1 MNAPSTSRRRAVFYL
16 AILCIPLMLAAWCSV
31 VVPPQAAAQQPDV
44 QPPPPPDPNEN
55 AAPAPGGA
63 EGGPSTE
70 VNDAATGSGGEDTAD
85 ASTEEEAKD
94 DQPDVAK
101 QINYLE
107 LLAAGGFMMW
117 PIAALS
123 LLVVTFGI
131 ERTLGLR
138 RHKVLPPELI
148 DGLGKLAG
156 KKGGLDPRRAYRL
169 CQQFPSAAANVI
181 KTMLLKVGR
190 PHAELEHA
198 VTEANDRE
206 AARLY
211 ANVRWLSL
219 GAGIAP
225 LLGLLGTV
233 LGMIQAFIATA
244 EMTPGQS
251 KSEALAKGIYEALV
265 TTATGLAVAIPA
277 AVLAHWFEGRIQK
290 LFRELD
296 ETLLGIMPQLERFEG
311 RMRVS
316 KDPPDAPVVGPAPS
330 QDRGRLEDESPQ
342 QAPAAATPK

>member
-1 MNAPSTSRRRAVFYL
+1 MNSPSALRRRAVFWL
-16 AILCIPLMLAAWCSV
+16 AVLCVPLMLTAWSGTI
-31 VVPPQAAAQQPDV
+31 VPQQAAAQQPGL
-44 QPPPPPDPNEN
+44 QPPTPPDPNE
-55 AAPAPGGA
+55 PSPPDPGGA
-63 EGGPSTE
+63 QGGPSAELDNT
-70 VNDAATGSGGEDTAD
+70 AAGTADGSTTD
-85 ASTEEEAKD
+85 ASTEEEAGEEKE
-94 DQPDVAK
+94 DVAK
-101 QINYLE
+101 KIGYLE

-117 PIAALS
+117 PIGALS

-131 ERTLGLR
+131 ERALGLR
-138 RHKVLPPELI
+138 RHKVLPPELVS
-148 DGLGKLAG
+148 GLGNLAG
-156 KKGGLDPRRAYRL
+156 KKGGLDPRQAYKL

-190 PHAELEHA
+190 PHSELEHA

-211 ANVRWLSL
+211 ANVRWLGL

-296 ETLLGIMPQLERFEG
+296 ETLLGMMPQLERFEG

-316 KDPPDAPVVGPAPS
+316 KDPLDARAAS
-330 QDRGRLEDESPQ
+330 RDRGRAEDDSPLVPE
-342 QAPAAATPK
+342 ATPTAATPK